1 MLVVRIY
8 EELNSRL
15 EHLKDVCKDG
25 KMRRSLYIEQ
35 RDVLVDKVDVLAD
48 DLNIFDKTR
57 IFLQSVSDVAREQI
71 KARLERI
78 VTNALQAVRGP
89 EYSFHVKIRPTATG
103 RPEVDFLTITDVGG
117 RKIESLPT
125 LGKGGGVI
133 DVIATTLK
141 FAMLE
146 IEDNDGIIWMDEPFK
161 FVSEEYVENAS
172 KLLQYMGETS
182 GRQIIAISH
191 DAGFIEACNRRIR
204 VFQKDGRAYVTR
216 EQ

>member
-1 MLVVRIY
+1 MPTY
-8 EELNSRL
+8 EELNNRL
-15 EHLKDVCKDG
+15 EDLKTICAES
-25 KMRRSLYIEQ
+25 KMRRLLHIEQ
-35 RDVLVDKVDVLAD
+35 RDTLVDKVDTLAKE
-48 DLNIFDKTR
+48 LNIFDKTR
-57 IFLQSVSDVAREQI
+57 IFLQSVADVARAQTKE
-71 KARLERI
+71 RLERI

-89 EYSFHVKIRPTATG
+89 EYSFHVRIRPTATG
-103 RPEVDFLTITDVGG
+103 RPEVDFLTITEVGG

-133 DVIATTLK
+133 DIIATTLK

-172 KLLQYMGETS
+172 NLLQYMGKTS
-182 GRQIIAISH
+182 GRQIIAITH
-191 DAGFIEACNRRIR
+191 DTGFIEACNRKIRII
-204 VFQKDGRAYVTR
+204 QEDGHARAVR